1 MLSILRRHFL
11 QKWTF
16 ISNNLRKEKNIVIW
30 LWVAGPIRSGW
41 IWILKHLKY
50 KLHLKHILANVS
62 TCVFSAKLF
71 SHIKWSKEMRLS
83 TSCARRNTRNA
94 VLLKKKWKLQAFQLT
109 SQIDWSCD
117 LDQRLHWNQPVLAAS
132 ALLGLN
138 RGRVKLWFYLIGVC
152 WAGS

>member
-1 MLSILRRHFL
+1 MG
-11 QKWTF
+11 
-16 ISNNLRKEKNIVIW
+16 
-30 LWVAGPIRSGW
+30 GPIRSGW

-117 LDQRLHWNQPVLAAS
+117 VDQRLHWNQPVLAAS
-132 ALLGLN
+132 ALLGWTERGLN
-138 RGRVKLWFYLIGVC
+138 FDFIRLEFAEQGHKHHWTNITD
-152 WAGS
+152 